1 MPFAKSCA
9 ERAPTPLVLP
19 CGSDPGQY
27 HRIKA
32 IELTNGT
39 RHPIQISRRCACDRE
54 FTMLRLETERQYTQG
69 SERAGEMRP
78 GGFEPP
84 TNSLEGCCSIHLSY
98 GRRKTRRT
106 DAQTHRRADAQTRRR
121 ADAQTRRK

>member
-9 ERAPTPLVLP
+9 RAVHTPLVLS

-27 HRIKA
+27 HSIKA

-39 RHPIQISRRCACDRE
+39 RQPIQISRRCACDRE

-98 GRRKTRRT
+98 GRAAPPNSTKTNAPLPRCGGSPGREVLPT
-106 DAQTHRRADAQTRRR
+106 A
-121 ADAQTRRK
+121 